1 MIITVQP
8 IILGPHTLPAI
19 EINIDTAT
27 YSYFSSYMARP
38 KPITTLAELK
48 SIYLKALNAKYILL
62 EDGDTIDFLSIK
74 VRISTTSVISVSVE
88 VEGGAAAREERKVT
102 IEEREIEVEELVSY
116 LNDRTIR
123 PENSEVI
130 ITGKIIPA
138 PSGFY
143 LYLDAVKHIEL
154 LRNEAT
160 EVKRFLEE
168 RAAREAAEQARRAA
182 AERAAREAAEQARR
196 AAAERAAREAAEQA
210 RRAAA
215 ERAAREAA
223 EQARRAAAERAA
235 REAAEQAKT
244 RRQARPSLLLSPVAR
259 ELELTTLY
267 EKASR
272 QALPAAPISVE
283 TGIGVRAAALGLP
296 ATRFLPPVHV
306 LRRYVEA
313 GSGSSE
319 GSPVEEAGTGTG
331 AGDTRS
337 RDDRTGVP
345 IYQPRLGRR
354 IGLFPAAVETGSA
367 AAKAGDRG
375 QADIRLPSIGQ
386 SATGRS
392 SDRRRRTHP

>member
-223 EQARRAAAERAA
+223 EQA
-235 REAAEQAKT
+235 KT

>member
-210 RRAAA
+210 
-215 ERAAREAA
+215 
-223 EQARRAAAERAA
+223 
-235 REAAEQAKT
+235 KT